1 LQESDLVELEETLE
15 PTWPKLV
22 EPLEK
27 ITDRLSVV
35 WGVVNHLNAVKDS
48 PELRSAIEEV
58 QVCINSFC
66 LQIDQSGILDI
77 LVEFHFIWN
86 APIDLFIYFVLWQPE
101 KVKFQLRLGQSK
113 LIYSAFKPIKDSSNW
128 ENLSEARKRIVEG

>member
-1 LQESDLVELEETLE
+1 MVELEETLE

-35 WGVVNHLNAVKDS
+35 WGVVNHLNSVKDS
-48 PELRSAIEEV
+48 PELRSAIEVV
-58 QVCINSFC
+58 QVCISSFC

-77 LVEFHFIWN
+77 LVEFHFI
-86 APIDLFIYFVLWQPE
+86 
-101 KVKFQLRLGQSK
+101 
-113 LIYSAFKPIKDSSNW
+113 
-128 ENLSEARKRIVEG
+128 

>member
-1 LQESDLVELEETLE
+1 LVELEETLE

-77 LVEFHFIWN
+77 LVEFHFI
-86 APIDLFIYFVLWQPE
+86 
-101 KVKFQLRLGQSK
+101 
-113 LIYSAFKPIKDSSNW
+113 
-128 ENLSEARKRIVEG
+128 

>member
-1 LQESDLVELEETLE
+1 MVELEDTLE

-35 WGVVNHLNAVKDS
+35 WGIVNHLNAVKDS

-58 QVCINSFC
+58 QVCFSSLC
-66 LQIDQSGILDI
+66 LQIDQDGILDKSSLLNFI
-77 LVEFHFIWN
+77 LYEM
-86 APIDLFIYFVLWQPE
+86 PLD
-101 KVKFQLRLGQSK
+101 
-113 LIYSAFKPIKDSSNW
+113 
-128 ENLSEARKRIVEG
+128 